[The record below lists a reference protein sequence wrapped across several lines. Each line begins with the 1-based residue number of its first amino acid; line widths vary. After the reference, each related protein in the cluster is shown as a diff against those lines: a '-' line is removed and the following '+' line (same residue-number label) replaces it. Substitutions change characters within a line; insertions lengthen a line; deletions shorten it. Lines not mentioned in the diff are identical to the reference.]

1 MNQINNSKKIY
12 HAAIYVRLSKE
23 DGDVATAGKRES
35 NSISNQKNLIKNF
48 LKDKKDIVVVSERVD
63 DGYSGS
69 NFERPAFQMM
79 LEDIKKGIVDCVVVK
94 DLSRFGRE
102 YIDAGKYI
110 ERLFPALG
118 VRFIAVND
126 HYDSLEGKSQADEIV
141 IPFKNLIND
150 AYCRDISIKIRSHL
164 EVKRK
169 NGEYIGAFTP
179 YGYQKDSDNKN
190 KLVID
195 VYAADIVKEIY
206 RMKLSGMSQTAIA
219 NALNK
224 QGVLSPMEYKHSLG
238 IRIQDN
244 FKTHEQAEWSAMSV
258 KRILENEVYT
268 GTLVQGK
275 RTTPNHKVKKLMKK
289 PETDWVR
296 IEKNHE
302 AIVSER
308 EFALVQRLLGID
320 TRTSPNEEKVYPL
333 SGLVVCGDCGA
344 MMIKRDVPAGGKV
357 YAYYICS
364 RHAATKA
371 CAAHRIPMGKLEE
384 TVLELVKIHIENI
397 LDMKKIM
404 DFIHEVPFQELD
416 IKELEIR
423 KEAKEKEAVRCRELR
438 DYLYEDFREGII
450 SKEDYKELHDGY
462 TEKRKKAEEAVRSID
477 QQISEVLE
485 SKSDKYHWLDY
496 FAEHQN
502 IQELTRTVAVELID
516 QILVYDKLDKAG
528 KANEKSATWTWSGGT
543 VHKILENQYYA
554 GDSVHNQFTNDSWA
568 AQRQKM
574 NQKEEWIIIKNTHE
588 ALVSRKDFDEVQE
601 KIGHIVKRVNEARK
615 SNGNNVRDF
624 NFFKQ
629 KIVCADCGK
638 TMYLYGKTKGNHR
651 RFYCGNN
658 KLHGKCTPHSITDLE
673 VNDYVLRVIRVH
685 INVYVENVDLIRR
698 LNQRQESIKKY
709 DVFNREIKKCRKE
722 LEKVAVHRERL
733 FEDYV
738 CRIIDAEQYET
749 FSKQDAETEKE
760 IQNNMEILLKHQVG
774 YEKNFHTEEEW
785 ETLINK
791 YRNTRTLTK
800 EMVNAFVEKIEI
812 HESGSITVRLV
823 YDDMLEELRKY
834 AKERE
839 AESCQ

>member
-1 MNQINNSKKIY
+1 MNHINNSKKIY

-23 DGDVATAGKRES
+23 DGDVATVGKRES
-35 NSISNQKNLIKNF
+35 NSISNQKDLIKNF

-118 VRFIAVND
+118 VRFIAIND

-195 VYAADIVKEIY
+195 VYAAGIVKEIY

-219 NALNK
+219 NVLNK

-344 MMIKRDVPAGGKV
+344 MMIKRDVPAGGKI

-364 RHAATKA
+364 RHAATKE
-371 CAAHRIPMGKLEE
+371 CAAHRIPMKKLEE

-404 DFIHEVPFQELD
+404 DFIHAVPFQELD
-416 IKELEIR
+416 IKELETR
-423 KEAKEKEAVRCRELR
+423 KEAKEKEANRCRELR

-462 TEKRKKAEEAVRSID
+462 TEKRKKAEEAIRNID
-477 QQISEVLE
+477 QQIREILE

-496 FAEHQN
+496 FAAHQN
-502 IQELTRTVAVELID
+502 IQEITRTVAVELID
-516 QILVYDKLDKAG
+516 QILIYDKKHIEVRFIFDDCYQSLLRQIQSMGCDI
-528 KANEKSATWTWSGGT
+528 S
-543 VHKILENQYYA
+543 
-554 GDSVHNQFTNDSWA
+554 TNMD
-568 AQRQKM
+568 
-574 NQKEEWIIIKNTHE
+574 
-588 ALVSRKDFDEVQE
+588 
-601 KIGHIVKRVNEARK
+601 G
-615 SNGNNVRDF
+615 
-624 NFFKQ
+624 
-629 KIVCADCGK
+629 
-638 TMYLYGKTKGNHR
+638 
-651 RFYCGNN
+651 
-658 KLHGKCTPHSITDLE
+658 
-673 VNDYVLRVIRVH
+673 
-685 INVYVENVDLIRR
+685 
-698 LNQRQESIKKY
+698 
-709 DVFNREIKKCRKE
+709 
-722 LEKVAVHRERL
+722 
-733 FEDYV
+733 
-738 CRIIDAEQYET
+738 RI
-749 FSKQDAETEKE
+749 E
-760 IQNNMEILLKHQVG
+760 IQK
-774 YEKNFHTEEEW
+774 
-785 ETLINK
+785 
-791 YRNTRTLTK
+791 
-800 EMVNAFVEKIEI
+800 
-812 HESGSITVRLV
+812 
-823 YDDMLEELRKY
+823 
-834 AKERE
+834 RE
-839 AESCQ
+839 VV

>member
-35 NSISNQKNLIKNF
+35 NSISNQKDLIKNF

-79 LEDIKKGIVDCVVVK
+79 LEDIKKGVVDCVVVK

-118 VRFIAVND
+118 VRFIAIND

-195 VYAADIVKEIY
+195 VYAAGIVKEIY

-219 NALNK
+219 NVLNK

-344 MMIKRDVPAGGKV
+344 MMIKRDVPAGGKI

-364 RHAATKA
+364 RHAATKE
-371 CAAHRIPMGKLEE
+371 CAAHRIPMKKLEE

-404 DFIHEVPFQELD
+404 DFIHAVPFQELD
-416 IKELEIR
+416 IKELETR
-423 KEAKEKEAVRCRELR
+423 KEAKEKEANRCRELR

-462 TEKRKKAEEAVRSID
+462 TEKRKKAEEAIRNID
-477 QQISEVLE
+477 QQIREILE

-496 FAEHQN
+496 FAAHQN
-502 IQELTRTVAVELID
+502 IQEITRTVAVELID
-516 QILVYDKLDKAG
+516 QILIYDKK
-528 KANEKSATWTWSGGT
+528 
-543 VHKILENQYYA
+543 HI
-554 GDSVHNQFTNDSWA
+554 
-568 AQRQKM
+568 
-574 NQKEEWIIIKNTHE
+574 
-588 ALVSRKDFDEVQE
+588 EV
-601 KIGHIVKRVNEARK
+601 R
-615 SNGNNVRDF
+615 F
-624 NFFKQ
+624 NFD
-629 KIVCADCGK
+629 DC
-638 TMYLYGKTKGNHR
+638 YQSL
-651 RFYCGNN
+651 
-658 KLHGKCTPHSITDLE
+658 
-673 VNDYVLRVIRVH
+673 LRQIQSMGCD
-685 INVYVENVDLIRR
+685 ISTNMDG
-698 LNQRQESIKKY
+698 
-709 DVFNREIKKCRKE
+709 
-722 LEKVAVHRERL
+722 
-733 FEDYV
+733 
-738 CRIIDAEQYET
+738 RI
-749 FSKQDAETEKE
+749 E
-760 IQNNMEILLKHQVG
+760 IQK
-774 YEKNFHTEEEW
+774 
-785 ETLINK
+785 
-791 YRNTRTLTK
+791 
-800 EMVNAFVEKIEI
+800 
-812 HESGSITVRLV
+812 
-823 YDDMLEELRKY
+823 
-834 AKERE
+834 RE
-839 AESCQ
+839 VV

>member
-1 MNQINNSKKIY
+1 MNHINNSKKIY

-23 DGDVATAGKRES
+23 DGDVATVGKRES
-35 NSISNQKNLIKNF
+35 NSISNQKDLIKNF

-195 VYAADIVKEIY
+195 VYAAGIVKEIY

-219 NALNK
+219 NVLNK

-344 MMIKRDVPAGGKV
+344 MMIKRDVPAGGKI

-364 RHAATKA
+364 RHAATKE
-371 CAAHRIPMGKLEE
+371 CAAHRIPMKKLEE

-404 DFIHEVPFQELD
+404 DFIHAVPFQELD
-416 IKELEIR
+416 IKELETR
-423 KEAKEKEAVRCRELR
+423 KEAKEKEANRCRELR

-462 TEKRKKAEEAVRSID
+462 TEKRKKAEEAIRNID
-477 QQISEVLE
+477 QQIREILE

-496 FAEHQN
+496 FAAHQN
-502 IQELTRTVAVELID
+502 IQEITRTVAVELID
-516 QILVYDKLDKAG
+516 QILIYDKK
-528 KANEKSATWTWSGGT
+528 
-543 VHKILENQYYA
+543 HI
-554 GDSVHNQFTNDSWA
+554 
-568 AQRQKM
+568 
-574 NQKEEWIIIKNTHE
+574 
-588 ALVSRKDFDEVQE
+588 EV
-601 KIGHIVKRVNEARK
+601 R
-615 SNGNNVRDF
+615 F
-624 NFFKQ
+624 NFD
-629 KIVCADCGK
+629 DC
-638 TMYLYGKTKGNHR
+638 YQSL
-651 RFYCGNN
+651 
-658 KLHGKCTPHSITDLE
+658 
-673 VNDYVLRVIRVH
+673 LRQIQSVGC
-685 INVYVENVDLIRR
+685 
-698 LNQRQESIKKY
+698 
-709 DVFNREIKKCRKE
+709 DVSTGM
-722 LEKVAVHRERL
+722 
-733 FEDYV
+733 DG
-738 CRIIDAEQYET
+738 RI
-749 FSKQDAETEKE
+749 E
-760 IQNNMEILLKHQVG
+760 IQK
-774 YEKNFHTEEEW
+774 
-785 ETLINK
+785 
-791 YRNTRTLTK
+791 
-800 EMVNAFVEKIEI
+800 
-812 HESGSITVRLV
+812 
-823 YDDMLEELRKY
+823 
-834 AKERE
+834 RE
-839 AESCQ
+839 VV

>member
-35 NSISNQKNLIKNF
+35 NSISNQKDLIKNF

-195 VYAADIVKEIY
+195 AYTAGIVKEIY

-423 KEAKEKEAVRCRELR
+423 KEEKEKEAVRCRELR

-516 QILVYDKLDKAG
+516 QILVYDKK
-528 KANEKSATWTWSGGT
+528 
-543 VHKILENQYYA
+543 HI
-554 GDSVHNQFTNDSWA
+554 
-568 AQRQKM
+568 
-574 NQKEEWIIIKNTHE
+574 
-588 ALVSRKDFDEVQE
+588 EV
-601 KIGHIVKRVNEARK
+601 R
-615 SNGNNVRDF
+615 F
-624 NFFKQ
+624 NFD
-629 KIVCADCGK
+629 DC
-638 TMYLYGKTKGNHR
+638 YQSL
-651 RFYCGNN
+651 
-658 KLHGKCTPHSITDLE
+658 
-673 VNDYVLRVIRVH
+673 LRQIQSVGC
-685 INVYVENVDLIRR
+685 
-698 LNQRQESIKKY
+698 
-709 DVFNREIKKCRKE
+709 DVSTGM
-722 LEKVAVHRERL
+722 
-733 FEDYV
+733 DG
-738 CRIIDAEQYET
+738 RI
-749 FSKQDAETEKE
+749 E
-760 IQNNMEILLKHQVG
+760 IQK
-774 YEKNFHTEEEW
+774 
-785 ETLINK
+785 
-791 YRNTRTLTK
+791 
-800 EMVNAFVEKIEI
+800 
-812 HESGSITVRLV
+812 
-823 YDDMLEELRKY
+823 
-834 AKERE
+834 RE
-839 AESCQ
+839 VV

>member
-1 MNQINNSKKIY
+1 MNHINNSKKIY

-23 DGDVATAGKRES
+23 DGDVATVGKRES
-35 NSISNQKNLIKNF
+35 NSISNQKDLIKNF

-118 VRFIAVND
+118 VRFIAIND

-195 VYAADIVKEIY
+195 VYAAGIVKEIY

-219 NALNK
+219 NVLNK

-344 MMIKRDVPAGGKV
+344 MMIKRDVPAGGKI

-364 RHAATKA
+364 RHAATKE
-371 CAAHRIPMGKLEE
+371 CAAHRIPMKKLEE
-384 TVLELVKIHIENI
+384 TLLELVKIHIENI

-404 DFIHEVPFQELD
+404 DFIHAVPFQELD
-416 IKELEIR
+416 IKELETR
-423 KEAKEKEAVRCRELR
+423 KEAKEKEANRCRELR

-462 TEKRKKAEEAVRSID
+462 TEKRKKAEEAIRNID
-477 QQISEVLE
+477 QQIREILE

-496 FAEHQN
+496 FAAHQN
-502 IQELTRTVAVELID
+502 IQEITRTVAVELID
-516 QILVYDKLDKAG
+516 QILIYDKK
-528 KANEKSATWTWSGGT
+528 
-543 VHKILENQYYA
+543 HI
-554 GDSVHNQFTNDSWA
+554 
-568 AQRQKM
+568 
-574 NQKEEWIIIKNTHE
+574 
-588 ALVSRKDFDEVQE
+588 EV
-601 KIGHIVKRVNEARK
+601 R
-615 SNGNNVRDF
+615 F
-624 NFFKQ
+624 NFD
-629 KIVCADCGK
+629 DC
-638 TMYLYGKTKGNHR
+638 YQSL
-651 RFYCGNN
+651 
-658 KLHGKCTPHSITDLE
+658 
-673 VNDYVLRVIRVH
+673 LRQIQSMGCD
-685 INVYVENVDLIRR
+685 ISTNMDG
-698 LNQRQESIKKY
+698 
-709 DVFNREIKKCRKE
+709 
-722 LEKVAVHRERL
+722 
-733 FEDYV
+733 
-738 CRIIDAEQYET
+738 RI
-749 FSKQDAETEKE
+749 E
-760 IQNNMEILLKHQVG
+760 IQK
-774 YEKNFHTEEEW
+774 
-785 ETLINK
+785 
-791 YRNTRTLTK
+791 
-800 EMVNAFVEKIEI
+800 
-812 HESGSITVRLV
+812 
-823 YDDMLEELRKY
+823 
-834 AKERE
+834 RE
-839 AESCQ
+839 VV

>member
-35 NSISNQKNLIKNF
+35 NSISNQKDLIKNF

-195 VYAADIVKEIY
+195 VYAAGIVKEIY

-244 FKTHEQAEWSAMSV
+244 FKTHEQAEWSTMSV
-258 KRILENEVYT
+258 KRILGNEVYT
-268 GTLVQGK
+268 GT
-275 RTTPNHKVKKLMKK
+275 
-289 PETDWVR
+289 
-296 IEKNHE
+296 
-302 AIVSER
+302 
-308 EFALVQRLLGID
+308 LVQRLLGID

-423 KEAKEKEAVRCRELR
+423 KEAKEKEAERCRELR
-438 DYLYEDFREGII
+438 
-450 SKEDYKELHDGY
+450 
-462 TEKRKKAEEAVRSID
+462 
-477 QQISEVLE
+477 
-485 SKSDKYHWLDY
+485 
-496 FAEHQN
+496 
-502 IQELTRTVAVELID
+502 
-516 QILVYDKLDKAG
+516 
-528 KANEKSATWTWSGGT
+528 
-543 VHKILENQYYA
+543 
-554 GDSVHNQFTNDSWA
+554 
-568 AQRQKM
+568 
-574 NQKEEWIIIKNTHE
+574 
-588 ALVSRKDFDEVQE
+588 
-601 KIGHIVKRVNEARK
+601 
-615 SNGNNVRDF
+615 
-624 NFFKQ
+624 
-629 KIVCADCGK
+629 C
-638 TMYLYGKTKGNHR
+638 
-651 RFYCGNN
+651 
-658 KLHGKCTPHSITDLE
+658 
-673 VNDYVLRVIRVH
+673 
-685 INVYVENVDLIRR
+685 
-698 LNQRQESIKKY
+698 
-709 DVFNREIKKCRKE
+709 
-722 LEKVAVHRERL
+722 
-733 FEDYV
+733 
-738 CRIIDAEQYET
+738 
-749 FSKQDAETEKE
+749 
-760 IQNNMEILLKHQVG
+760 
-774 YEKNFHTEEEW
+774 
-785 ETLINK
+785 
-791 YRNTRTLTK
+791 
-800 EMVNAFVEKIEI
+800 
-812 HESGSITVRLV
+812 
-823 YDDMLEELRKY
+823 
-834 AKERE
+834 
-839 AESCQ
+839 

>member
-35 NSISNQKNLIKNF
+35 NSISNQKDLIKNF

-79 LEDIKKGIVDCVVVK
+79 LEDIKKGVVDSVVVK

-118 VRFIAVND
+118 VRFIAIND

-195 VYAADIVKEIY
+195 VYAAGIVKEIY

-219 NALNK
+219 NVLNK

-344 MMIKRDVPAGGKV
+344 MMIKRDVPAGGKI

-364 RHAATKA
+364 RHAATKE
-371 CAAHRIPMGKLEE
+371 CAAHRIPMKKLEE

-404 DFIHEVPFQELD
+404 DFIHAVPFQELD
-416 IKELEIR
+416 IKELETR
-423 KEAKEKEAVRCRELR
+423 KEAKEKEANRCRELR

-462 TEKRKKAEEAVRSID
+462 TEKRKKAEEAIRNID
-477 QQISEVLE
+477 QQIREILE

-496 FAEHQN
+496 FAAHQN
-502 IQELTRTVAVELID
+502 IQEITRTVAVELID
-516 QILVYDKLDKAG
+516 QILIYDKK
-528 KANEKSATWTWSGGT
+528 
-543 VHKILENQYYA
+543 HI
-554 GDSVHNQFTNDSWA
+554 
-568 AQRQKM
+568 
-574 NQKEEWIIIKNTHE
+574 
-588 ALVSRKDFDEVQE
+588 EV
-601 KIGHIVKRVNEARK
+601 R
-615 SNGNNVRDF
+615 F
-624 NFFKQ
+624 NFD
-629 KIVCADCGK
+629 DC
-638 TMYLYGKTKGNHR
+638 YQSL
-651 RFYCGNN
+651 
-658 KLHGKCTPHSITDLE
+658 
-673 VNDYVLRVIRVH
+673 LRQIQSMGCD
-685 INVYVENVDLIRR
+685 ISTNMDG
-698 LNQRQESIKKY
+698 
-709 DVFNREIKKCRKE
+709 
-722 LEKVAVHRERL
+722 
-733 FEDYV
+733 
-738 CRIIDAEQYET
+738 RI
-749 FSKQDAETEKE
+749 E
-760 IQNNMEILLKHQVG
+760 IQK
-774 YEKNFHTEEEW
+774 
-785 ETLINK
+785 
-791 YRNTRTLTK
+791 
-800 EMVNAFVEKIEI
+800 
-812 HESGSITVRLV
+812 
-823 YDDMLEELRKY
+823 
-834 AKERE
+834 RE
-839 AESCQ
+839 VV

>member
-35 NSISNQKNLIKNF
+35 NSISNQKDLIKNF

-141 IPFKNLIND
+141 IPCVIVKDLSRLGRNYVEAGSYIERVFPFFNVRFISVND
-150 AYCRDISIKIRSHL
+150 HYDSFRDDISLLISMSNVYNEFYSRDLAKKIRSSY
-164 EVKRK
+164 RTSWA
-169 NGEYIGAFTP
+169 NGEFPSGQMA
-179 YGYQKDSDNKN
+179 YGYEKDKDNPHQ
-190 KLVID
+190 LIPDPV
-195 VYAADIVKEIY
+195 AAPV
-206 RMKLSGMSQTAIA
+206 
-219 NALNK
+219 
-224 QGVLSPMEYKHSLG
+224 
-238 IRIQDN
+238 
-244 FKTHEQAEWSAMSV
+244 
-258 KRILENEVYT
+258 
-268 GTLVQGK
+268 
-275 RTTPNHKVKKLMKK
+275 VKK
-289 PETDWVR
+289 
-296 IEKNHE
+296 I
-302 AIVSER
+302 
-308 EFALVQRLLGID
+308 FQYFID
-320 TRTSPNEEKVYPL
+320 GMT
-333 SGLVVCGDCGA
+333 
-344 MMIKRDVPAGGKV
+344 
-357 YAYYICS
+357 YAEIA
-364 RHAATKA
+364 R
-371 CAAHRIPMGKLEE
+371 KL
-384 TVLELVKIHIENI
+384 N
-397 LDMKKIM
+397 
-404 DFIHEVPFQELD
+404 
-416 IKELEIR
+416 
-423 KEAKEKEAVRCRELR
+423 A
-438 DYLYEDFREGII
+438 
-450 SKEDYKELHDGY
+450 DGY
-462 TEKRKKAEEAVRSID
+462 LCPKA
-477 QQISEVLE
+477 
-485 SKSDKYHWLDY
+485 Y
-496 FAEHQN
+496 
-502 IQELTRTVAVELID
+502 
-516 QILVYDKLDKAG
+516 KLDKAG

-673 VNDYVLRVIRVH
+673 VNDYVLRVIRAH

-839 AESCQ
+839 AELCQ

>member
-1 MNQINNSKKIY
+1 MGMMIKIAHLYPDMLNLYGDRGNIIALTKRMELRGISTQVDRITMGKSFNADDYDILFIGGGQDFEQDVLLEDLKK
-12 HAAIYVRLSKE
+12 
-23 DGDVATAGKRES
+23 GKDDS
-35 NSISNQKNLIKNF
+35 NSVKNQRDLLNDFYHKHIDEF
-48 LKDKKDIVVVSERVD
+48 ESTSEYVD
-63 DGYSGS
+63 DGHTGTDANRENFQRLLADVMSGKI
-69 NFERPAFQMM
+69 N
-79 LEDIKKGIVDCVVVK
+79 CVVVK

-195 VYAADIVKEIY
+195 VYAAGIVKEIY

-397 LDMKKIM
+397 LSL
-404 DFIHEVPFQELD
+404 IH
-416 IKELEIR
+416 I
-423 KEAKEKEAVRCRELR
+423 
-438 DYLYEDFREGII
+438 
-450 SKEDYKELHDGY
+450 
-462 TEKRKKAEEAVRSID
+462 
-477 QQISEVLE
+477 
-485 SKSDKYHWLDY
+485 
-496 FAEHQN
+496 
-502 IQELTRTVAVELID
+502 
-516 QILVYDKLDKAG
+516 
-528 KANEKSATWTWSGGT
+528 
-543 VHKILENQYYA
+543 
-554 GDSVHNQFTNDSWA
+554 
-568 AQRQKM
+568 
-574 NQKEEWIIIKNTHE
+574 
-588 ALVSRKDFDEVQE
+588 
-601 KIGHIVKRVNEARK
+601 
-615 SNGNNVRDF
+615 
-624 NFFKQ
+624 
-629 KIVCADCGK
+629 
-638 TMYLYGKTKGNHR
+638 
-651 RFYCGNN
+651 
-658 KLHGKCTPHSITDLE
+658 
-673 VNDYVLRVIRVH
+673 
-685 INVYVENVDLIRR
+685 
-698 LNQRQESIKKY
+698 
-709 DVFNREIKKCRKE
+709 
-722 LEKVAVHRERL
+722 
-733 FEDYV
+733 
-738 CRIIDAEQYET
+738 
-749 FSKQDAETEKE
+749 
-760 IQNNMEILLKHQVG
+760 
-774 YEKNFHTEEEW
+774 
-785 ETLINK
+785 
-791 YRNTRTLTK
+791 
-800 EMVNAFVEKIEI
+800 
-812 HESGSITVRLV
+812 
-823 YDDMLEELRKY
+823 
-834 AKERE
+834 
-839 AESCQ
+839 

>member
-1 MNQINNSKKIY
+1 MNHINNSKKIY

-23 DGDVATAGKRES
+23 DGDVATVGKRES
-35 NSISNQKNLIKNF
+35 NSISNQKDLIKNF

-118 VRFIAVND
+118 VRFIAIND

-195 VYAADIVKEIY
+195 VYAAGIVKEIY

-219 NALNK
+219 NVLNK

-344 MMIKRDVPAGGKV
+344 MMIKRDVPAGGKI

-364 RHAATKA
+364 RHAATKE
-371 CAAHRIPMGKLEE
+371 CAAHRIPMKKLEE

-404 DFIHEVPFQELD
+404 DFIHAVPFQELD
-416 IKELEIR
+416 IKELETR
-423 KEAKEKEAVRCRELR
+423 KEAKEKEANRCRELR

-462 TEKRKKAEEAVRSID
+462 TEKRKKAEEAIRNID
-477 QQISEVLE
+477 QQIREILE

-496 FAEHQN
+496 FAAHQN

-516 QILVYDKLDKAG
+516 QILVYDKK
-528 KANEKSATWTWSGGT
+528 
-543 VHKILENQYYA
+543 HI
-554 GDSVHNQFTNDSWA
+554 
-568 AQRQKM
+568 
-574 NQKEEWIIIKNTHE
+574 
-588 ALVSRKDFDEVQE
+588 EV
-601 KIGHIVKRVNEARK
+601 R
-615 SNGNNVRDF
+615 F
-624 NFFKQ
+624 NFD
-629 KIVCADCGK
+629 DC
-638 TMYLYGKTKGNHR
+638 YQSL
-651 RFYCGNN
+651 
-658 KLHGKCTPHSITDLE
+658 
-673 VNDYVLRVIRVH
+673 LRQIQSMGCD
-685 INVYVENVDLIRR
+685 ISTNMDG
-698 LNQRQESIKKY
+698 
-709 DVFNREIKKCRKE
+709 
-722 LEKVAVHRERL
+722 
-733 FEDYV
+733 
-738 CRIIDAEQYET
+738 RI
-749 FSKQDAETEKE
+749 E
-760 IQNNMEILLKHQVG
+760 IQK
-774 YEKNFHTEEEW
+774 
-785 ETLINK
+785 
-791 YRNTRTLTK
+791 
-800 EMVNAFVEKIEI
+800 
-812 HESGSITVRLV
+812 
-823 YDDMLEELRKY
+823 
-834 AKERE
+834 RE
-839 AESCQ
+839 VV

>member
-35 NSISNQKNLIKNF
+35 NSISNQKDLIKNF

-79 LEDIKKGIVDCVVVK
+79 LEDIKKGVVDCVVVK

-118 VRFIAVND
+118 VRFIAIND

-195 VYAADIVKEIY
+195 VYAAGIVKEIY

-219 NALNK
+219 NVLNK

-344 MMIKRDVPAGGKV
+344 MMIKRDVPAGGKI

-364 RHAATKA
+364 RHAATKE
-371 CAAHRIPMGKLEE
+371 CAAHRIPMKKLEE

-404 DFIHEVPFQELD
+404 DFIHAVPFQELD
-416 IKELEIR
+416 IKELETR
-423 KEAKEKEAVRCRELR
+423 KEAKEKEANRCRELR

-462 TEKRKKAEEAVRSID
+462 TEKRKKAEEAIRNID
-477 QQISEVLE
+477 QQIREILE

-496 FAEHQN
+496 FAAHQN
-502 IQELTRTVAVELID
+502 IQEITRTVAVELID
-516 QILVYDKLDKAG
+516 QILVYDKK
-528 KANEKSATWTWSGGT
+528 
-543 VHKILENQYYA
+543 HI
-554 GDSVHNQFTNDSWA
+554 
-568 AQRQKM
+568 
-574 NQKEEWIIIKNTHE
+574 
-588 ALVSRKDFDEVQE
+588 EV
-601 KIGHIVKRVNEARK
+601 R
-615 SNGNNVRDF
+615 F
-624 NFFKQ
+624 NFD
-629 KIVCADCGK
+629 DC
-638 TMYLYGKTKGNHR
+638 YQSL
-651 RFYCGNN
+651 
-658 KLHGKCTPHSITDLE
+658 
-673 VNDYVLRVIRVH
+673 LRQIQSMGCD
-685 INVYVENVDLIRR
+685 ISTNMDG
-698 LNQRQESIKKY
+698 
-709 DVFNREIKKCRKE
+709 
-722 LEKVAVHRERL
+722 
-733 FEDYV
+733 
-738 CRIIDAEQYET
+738 RI
-749 FSKQDAETEKE
+749 E
-760 IQNNMEILLKHQVG
+760 IQK
-774 YEKNFHTEEEW
+774 
-785 ETLINK
+785 
-791 YRNTRTLTK
+791 
-800 EMVNAFVEKIEI
+800 
-812 HESGSITVRLV
+812 
-823 YDDMLEELRKY
+823 
-834 AKERE
+834 RE
-839 AESCQ
+839 VV

>member
-35 NSISNQKNLIKNF
+35 NSISNQKDLIKNF

-357 YAYYICS
+357 YA
-364 RHAATKA
+364 
-371 CAAHRIPMGKLEE
+371 
-384 TVLELVKIHIENI
+384 
-397 LDMKKIM
+397 
-404 DFIHEVPFQELD
+404 
-416 IKELEIR
+416 
-423 KEAKEKEAVRCRELR
+423 
-438 DYLYEDFREGII
+438 
-450 SKEDYKELHDGY
+450 
-462 TEKRKKAEEAVRSID
+462 
-477 QQISEVLE
+477 
-485 SKSDKYHWLDY
+485 
-496 FAEHQN
+496 
-502 IQELTRTVAVELID
+502 
-516 QILVYDKLDKAG
+516 
-528 KANEKSATWTWSGGT
+528 
-543 VHKILENQYYA
+543 
-554 GDSVHNQFTNDSWA
+554 
-568 AQRQKM
+568 
-574 NQKEEWIIIKNTHE
+574 
-588 ALVSRKDFDEVQE
+588 
-601 KIGHIVKRVNEARK
+601 
-615 SNGNNVRDF
+615 
-624 NFFKQ
+624 
-629 KIVCADCGK
+629 
-638 TMYLYGKTKGNHR
+638 
-651 RFYCGNN
+651 
-658 KLHGKCTPHSITDLE
+658 
-673 VNDYVLRVIRVH
+673 
-685 INVYVENVDLIRR
+685 
-698 LNQRQESIKKY
+698 
-709 DVFNREIKKCRKE
+709 
-722 LEKVAVHRERL
+722 
-733 FEDYV
+733 
-738 CRIIDAEQYET
+738 EQYET

>member
-357 YAYYICS
+357 YAYACWTAMVLDFLPYKVPKEPRRKIGWIRYITFAASLIFVAALFLAHVGSLERIMFWAFIIGNILYYTAGIILAFFFKDNRAFCKYICPI
-364 RHAATKA
+364 TVFLK
-371 CAAHRIPMGKLEE
+371 PMSYFSL
-384 TVLELVKIHIENI
+384 
-397 LDMKKIM
+397 
-404 DFIHEVPFQELD
+404 
-416 IKELEIR
+416 IR
-423 KEAKEKEAVRCRELR
+423 LKCDKEKCVSCGKCKRVCPMNVDVTDNSR
-438 DYLYEDFREGII
+438 
-450 SKEDYKELHDGY
+450 
-462 TEKRKKAEEAVRSID
+462 KRKNGTEC
-477 QQISEVLE
+477 
-485 SKSDKYHWLDY
+485 
-496 FAEHQN
+496 
-502 IQELTRTVAVELID
+502 
-516 QILVYDKLDKAG
+516 ILCMECV
-528 KANEKSATWTWSGGT
+528 
-543 VHKILENQYYA
+543 
-554 GDSVHNQFTNDSWA
+554 
-568 AQRQKM
+568 
-574 NQKEEWIIIKNTHE
+574 KNCPKD
-588 ALVSRKDFDEVQE
+588 AL
-601 KIGHIVKRVNEARK
+601 
-615 SNGNNVRDF
+615 
-624 NFFKQ
+624 
-629 KIVCADCGK
+629 
-638 TMYLYGKTKGNHR
+638 
-651 RFYCGNN
+651 
-658 KLHGKCTPHSITDLE
+658 
-673 VNDYVLRVIRVH
+673 
-685 INVYVENVDLIRR
+685 
-698 LNQRQESIKKY
+698 
-709 DVFNREIKKCRKE
+709 
-722 LEKVAVHRERL
+722 
-733 FEDYV
+733 
-738 CRIIDAEQYET
+738 
-749 FSKQDAETEKE
+749 
-760 IQNNMEILLKHQVG
+760 
-774 YEKNFHTEEEW
+774 
-785 ETLINK
+785 
-791 YRNTRTLTK
+791 
-800 EMVNAFVEKIEI
+800 
-812 HESGSITVRLV
+812 
-823 YDDMLEELRKY
+823 
-834 AKERE
+834 
-839 AESCQ
+839 

>member
-35 NSISNQKNLIKNF
+35 NSISNQKDLIKNF

-94 DLSRFGRE
+94 DLFRFDRE

-126 HYDSLEGKSQADEIV
+126 HYDNLEGKSQADKIV

-150 AYCRDISIKIRSHL
+150 AYCRDISIKIR
-164 EVKRK
+164 
-169 NGEYIGAFTP
+169 G
-179 YGYQKDSDNKN
+179 QKDSDNKN

-195 VYAADIVKEIY
+195 VYAAGIVKEIY
-206 RMKLSGMSQTAIA
+206 RMKLSGMGQTAIA
-219 NALNK
+219 NAWNK

-258 KRILENEVYT
+258 KRILGNEVYT
-268 GTLVQGK
+268 GT
-275 RTTPNHKVKKLMKK
+275 
-289 PETDWVR
+289 
-296 IEKNHE
+296 
-302 AIVSER
+302 
-308 EFALVQRLLGID
+308 LVQRLLGID

-333 SGLVVCGDCGA
+333 SGLVGCGDCGA

-516 QILVYDKLDKAG
+516 QILVYDKK
-528 KANEKSATWTWSGGT
+528 
-543 VHKILENQYYA
+543 HI
-554 GDSVHNQFTNDSWA
+554 
-568 AQRQKM
+568 
-574 NQKEEWIIIKNTHE
+574 
-588 ALVSRKDFDEVQE
+588 EV
-601 KIGHIVKRVNEARK
+601 R
-615 SNGNNVRDF
+615 F
-624 NFFKQ
+624 NFD
-629 KIVCADCGK
+629 DC
-638 TMYLYGKTKGNHR
+638 YQSL
-651 RFYCGNN
+651 
-658 KLHGKCTPHSITDLE
+658 
-673 VNDYVLRVIRVH
+673 LRQIQSVGC
-685 INVYVENVDLIRR
+685 
-698 LNQRQESIKKY
+698 
-709 DVFNREIKKCRKE
+709 DVSTGM
-722 LEKVAVHRERL
+722 
-733 FEDYV
+733 DG
-738 CRIIDAEQYET
+738 RI
-749 FSKQDAETEKE
+749 E
-760 IQNNMEILLKHQVG
+760 IQK
-774 YEKNFHTEEEW
+774 
-785 ETLINK
+785 
-791 YRNTRTLTK
+791 
-800 EMVNAFVEKIEI
+800 
-812 HESGSITVRLV
+812 
-823 YDDMLEELRKY
+823 
-834 AKERE
+834 RE
-839 AESCQ
+839 VV

>member
-35 NSISNQKNLIKNF
+35 NSISNQKDLIKNF

-126 HYDSLEGKSQADEIV
+126 HYDSLEGKSQAD
-141 IPFKNLIND
+141 
-150 AYCRDISIKIRSHL
+150 
-164 EVKRK
+164 
-169 NGEYIGAFTP
+169 
-179 YGYQKDSDNKN
+179 

-195 VYAADIVKEIY
+195 AYAAGIVKEIY

-423 KEAKEKEAVRCRELR
+423 KEAKEKEAERCRELR

-477 QQISEVLE
+477 QQISEVME

-516 QILVYDKLDKAG
+516 QILVYDKK
-528 KANEKSATWTWSGGT
+528 
-543 VHKILENQYYA
+543 HI
-554 GDSVHNQFTNDSWA
+554 
-568 AQRQKM
+568 
-574 NQKEEWIIIKNTHE
+574 
-588 ALVSRKDFDEVQE
+588 EV
-601 KIGHIVKRVNEARK
+601 R
-615 SNGNNVRDF
+615 F
-624 NFFKQ
+624 NFD
-629 KIVCADCGK
+629 DC
-638 TMYLYGKTKGNHR
+638 YQSL
-651 RFYCGNN
+651 
-658 KLHGKCTPHSITDLE
+658 
-673 VNDYVLRVIRVH
+673 LRQIQSVGC
-685 INVYVENVDLIRR
+685 
-698 LNQRQESIKKY
+698 
-709 DVFNREIKKCRKE
+709 DVSTGM
-722 LEKVAVHRERL
+722 
-733 FEDYV
+733 DG
-738 CRIIDAEQYET
+738 RI
-749 FSKQDAETEKE
+749 E
-760 IQNNMEILLKHQVG
+760 IQK
-774 YEKNFHTEEEW
+774 
-785 ETLINK
+785 
-791 YRNTRTLTK
+791 
-800 EMVNAFVEKIEI
+800 
-812 HESGSITVRLV
+812 
-823 YDDMLEELRKY
+823 
-834 AKERE
+834 RE
-839 AESCQ
+839 VV